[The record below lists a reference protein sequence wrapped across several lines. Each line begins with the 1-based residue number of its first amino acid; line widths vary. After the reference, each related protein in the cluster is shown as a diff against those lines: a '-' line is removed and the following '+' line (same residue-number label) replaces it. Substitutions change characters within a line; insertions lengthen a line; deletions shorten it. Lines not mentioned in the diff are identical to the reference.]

1 VDGESGG
8 WLFWEEAE
16 AGGGRR
22 ILADPLQLYKSSRH
36 LFHVQ
41 HLRVATVQTHS
52 LYNFFYHPI
61 PSPSILRVFKSSS
74 RYHSSYTMTR
84 VYVVVS
90 IYRQNLVDNDDP

>member
-52 LYNFFYHPI
+52 LYNFFIILFLRPQSYEC
-61 PSPSILRVFKSSS
+61 LRVPADI
-74 RYHSSYTMTR
+74 TVAT
-84 VYVVVS
+84 
-90 IYRQNLVDNDDP
+90 P